1 MKQVIPIFF
10 TVDDG
15 YVPFLSVALV
25 SLLKNASKEYFYK
38 IHVVHDNMSLENRNR
53 IKSLETDNC
62 EIIFSSMDQ
71 DLRCIIV
78 ILLFLVILVS
88 YIILI

>member
-25 SLLKNASKEYFYK
+25 SLLKNASKEYFYQ
-38 IHVVHDNMSLENRNR
+38 IHVVLW
-53 IKSLETDNC
+53 IK
-62 EIIFSSMDQ
+62 I
-71 DLRCIIV
+71 
-78 ILLFLVILVS
+78 
-88 YIILI
+88 